1 MRHFRSTAVTSVL
14 LLGGLLTTVA
24 PVLASTVTYTTTGV
38 FSASGGATYN
48 GTGASSVVFSP
59 GSANVTAPSA
69 GNLGMFTSTVPT
81 GTSITGSGNFTLT
94 INQTSPNAGSNNF
107 GSDTF
112 SGKLSKSILPFTT
125 GDLVITFANT
135 SVNIGGVTYTLE
147 GLGGAGFASNQLVI
161 GNGVT
166 TIQADETTPEPTFY
180 SVLGVGL
187 IAILVLKRKQ
197 GKSTSIIFN
206 GGDQIQ

>member
-1 MRHFRSTAVTSVL
+1 
-14 LLGGLLTTVA
+14 
-24 PVLASTVTYTTTGV
+24 
-38 FSASGGATYN
+38 
-48 GTGASSVVFSP
+48 
-59 GSANVTAPSA
+59 
-69 GNLGMFTSTVPT
+69 
-81 GTSITGSGNFTLT
+81 
-94 INQTSPNAGSNNF
+94 
-107 GSDTF
+107 
-112 SGKLSKSILPFTT
+112 
-125 GDLVITFANT
+125 
-135 SVNIGGVTYTLE
+135 LE